1 MGQGGLYGVGT
12 KILWKVIH
20 KIGLVDYLLVNFLE
34 KCLSK

>member
-1 MGQGGLYGVGT
+1 MGQGGLYGVGA
-12 KILWKVIH
+12 KILWKVIN